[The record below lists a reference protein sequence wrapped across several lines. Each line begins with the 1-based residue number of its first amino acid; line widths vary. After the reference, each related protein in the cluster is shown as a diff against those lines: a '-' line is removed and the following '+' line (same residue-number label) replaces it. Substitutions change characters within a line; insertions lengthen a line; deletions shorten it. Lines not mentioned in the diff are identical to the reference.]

1 MPFPLCLALSLV
13 APRRPPGFWQRP
25 RPTCCEAAA
34 WCPKDGLAEAAATA
48 AGGGG
53 RGGSGSLVPSPR
65 RVRRA
70 PQRSLCP
77 WTCLCSGA
85 AGDRLGDSALL
96 SGATRRWFLVLKPL
110 TTSLS
115 LPDRAALPP
124 HPQPPDVPPDLALSL
139 TQGVPRPP
147 APALPP
153 SFSAPSSHSA
163 PGPLRGRPF
172 EKPLWRSEWT
182 RAGELSEGEA
192 ARELGRDDGF
202 LLRQR

>member
-1 MPFPLCLALSLV
+1 MPFPLCLTLSLV

-65 RVRRA
+65 CVRRA
-70 PQRSLCP
+70 PQRSLCA

-115 LPDRAALPP
+115 LPDPGSAAPTSSAPRLPSRPRPEPHPGCSSPSGASPAPLVFCALFAQRPRTAPRAA
-124 HPQPPDVPPDLALSL
+124 
-139 TQGVPRPP
+139 
-147 APALPP
+147 
-153 SFSAPSSHSA
+153 F
-163 PGPLRGRPF
+163 
-172 EKPLWRSEWT
+172 
-182 RAGELSEGEA
+182 
-192 ARELGRDDGF
+192 
-202 LLRQR
+202 